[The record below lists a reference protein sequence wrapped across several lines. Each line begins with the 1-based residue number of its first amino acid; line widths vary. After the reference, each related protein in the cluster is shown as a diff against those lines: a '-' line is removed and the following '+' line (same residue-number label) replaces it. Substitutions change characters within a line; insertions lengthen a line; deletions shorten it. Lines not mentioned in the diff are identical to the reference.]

1 VARRFIALRLPP
13 ISSDRILMDR
23 LRNFGFLLKDV
34 SRRYVLRFEQRAR
47 AISLTLSQCKVLVR
61 LERNE
66 GVSQAR
72 LAELAELEPMAMVRI
87 LDRME
92 ADGLLERRP
101 DPADRRARRLYL
113 TRKAK
118 PLLDRI
124 WRVSELTRAET
135 LDGISRQDREAFMAL
150 LERMHANI
158 CAIEDQPVETVQAG
172 EAAGRSKPTGT
183 RTRVARSGAD

>member
-1 VARRFIALRLPP
+1 
-13 ISSDRILMDR
+13 MDR
-23 LRNFGFLLKDV
+23 MRNFGFLLKEV

-47 AISLTLSQCKVLVR
+47 EISLTLPQCKALVR
-61 LERNE
+61 LEKNQ

-72 LAELAELEPMAMVRI
+72 LAELVEVEPMTMVRI

-101 DPADRRARRLYL
+101 DPVDRRARRLYL

-135 LDGISRQDREAFMAL
+135 LTGIGRQDRETFMTL
-150 LERMHANI
+150 LERMHANV
-158 CAIEDQPVETVQAG
+158 CAVEDQPVEAVLADVATA
-172 EAAGRSKPTGT
+172 RSKP
-183 RTRVARSGAD
+183 